1 MVAGEDKSLSI
12 LFARLDDLYRSADQG
27 LLGSTS
33 FLSPRDLHFALT
45 HLRTTGRS
53 DRVVLWGGYDAAERQ
68 KLYILPDFMDGAK
81 EYGEFSLYG
90 FESDISAVEVKG
102 SGYRKLSHRDFLGS
116 VLGLGLER
124 DVVGDILVSEGEGD
138 VPRAVIICDT
148 AVSAFICE
156 NLVKVGSDTVK
167 TRVLDTGSIVP
178 PKRKFLHVSDTVA
191 SARLDGVISSLI
203 SVSRERAKEI
213 VLDGAVEVDYEE
225 CLRPDKLLTSPCI
238 VTVRGFGKFRINS
251 LVDKTKKGRTRL
263 DADKYV

>member
-1 MVAGEDKSLSI
+1 MICFTL
-12 LFARLDDLYRSADQG
+12 LYTG
-27 LLGSTS
+27 
-33 FLSPRDLHFALT
+33 HFN
-45 HLRTTGRS
+45 
-53 DRVVLWGGYDAAERQ
+53 LW
-68 KLYILPDFMDGAK
+68 
-81 EYGEFSLYG
+81 
-90 FESDISAVEVKG
+90 
-102 SGYRKLSHRDFLGS
+102 
-116 VLGLGLER
+116 
-124 DVVGDILVSEGEGD
+124 
-138 VPRAVIICDT
+138 
-148 AVSAFICE
+148 
-156 NLVKVGSDTVK
+156 
-167 TRVLDTGSIVP
+167 P